1 MYVYLDK
8 NGTVKEIIN
17 DEALRQASSNANT
30 IYVYYEAYKEND
42 ISSVLAVYELPDGT
56 ILDESEVA
64 TSTVAGEV
72 PYSAERDL
80 KYFKYYTDYAFYEF
94 EVSDEALAQNGTVR
108 LTLRM
113 VSQSSESIRS
123 MGLITFDVSLSVMK
137 ADFGI
142 SVSQYNYL
150 VKQWMSSAEGDY
162 LPLDGSKP
170 MQGDLNMLSYF
181 IKLNGLY
188 LKNEDGVLTFNGK
201 PLAKKE
207 EVVTLSGAET
217 ITGNKN
223 ISGAHLHFQGTKAN
237 TYIDVEDEGSEF
249 KTTIRSSNVSVQEEG
264 YSTNIALAIN
274 ENTETP
280 FLEIV
285 KEGKSTLYEQ
295 NKIEFGNYTLSLPSK
310 SGTLATIA
318 DIPTDYATPSYVD
331 GKLSGYQPL
340 DTYLTSIASTLG
352 KETTSGYLY
361 FDYYSGKYH
370 VAIEE
375 KETLYNATAVIDFQM
390 IINDVNYVASCSV
403 SFVTQNNDYNGQ
415 SITPLTLSKIIGYNG
430 GFVNITGMFYNKN
443 TLDMAGMIVNG
454 YWRTSDYALML
465 NTLSSIG
472 VIVLPAEAS
481 ETAYVNNINIKVY
494 YTEVI

>member
-8 NGTVKEIIN
+8 NGTVKEIVN

-42 ISSVLAVYELPDGT
+42 ISSVLAMYELPDGT

-64 TSTVAGEV
+64 TSTIVGEI

-80 KYFKYYTDYAFYEF
+80 KCFKYYTDYNFF
-94 EVSDEALAQNGTVR
+94 VFDVSDEALSQNGTVR

-150 VKQWMSSAEGDY
+150 IKQWMGSAEGDY

-207 EVVTLSGAET
+207 EVVTLSGSET
-217 ITGNKN
+217 ITGDKN
-223 ISGAHLHFQGTKAN
+223 ISGAKFHFQGTNAT
-237 TYIDVEDEGSEF
+237 TYIDVEDDGSDY
-249 KTTIRSSNVSVQEEG
+249 KTTVRPSSVSVQEEG
-264 YSTNIALAIN
+264 YSTEIAMAIDSADN
-274 ENTETP
+274 P
-280 FLEIV
+280 FLEIL

-295 NKIEFGNYTLSLPSK
+295 DRIVFGNYTLALPSK
-310 SGTLATIA
+310 SGTLATVS
-318 DIPTDYATPSYVD
+318 DIPTDYITASYVD
-331 GKLSGYQPL
+331 DKLKGYQPL
-340 DTYLTSIASTLG
+340 DTNLTNIASTLKNG
-352 KETTSGYLY
+352 TTSGYLY
-361 FDYYSGKYH
+361 FYYDGGRYR
-370 VAIEE
+370 IDIDQ
-375 KETLYNATAVIDFQM
+375 KETLYNATAVIDFQFT
-390 IINDVNYVASCSV
+390 INGTAYVASCSV
-403 SFVTQNNDYNGQ
+403 PFVSKNKDWENQT
-415 SITPLTLSKIIGYNG
+415 ITPSVLAKQLSNNG
-430 GFVNITGMFYNKN
+430 FISVNGMFYDKN
-443 TLDMAGMIVNG
+443 TLDFGGVFANG
-454 YWRTSDYALML
+454 YFRSSDYALML
-465 NTLSSIG
+465 NTFTSFG
-472 VIVLPAEAS
+472 VIVLSADGTDTDYVSSIGIRVYYAEAL
-481 ETAYVNNINIKVY
+481 
-494 YTEVI
+494 